1 VHNTKDNFQ
10 LALIGTLL
18 VVGAVLHAKPAFPA
32 AIADRTKPDPILSA
46 PADGPC
52 DPGLDRPDLTP
63 GTDVEGHQ
71 VAPANLETGPIPLEG
86 QLAVPLKPRTGQG
99 NRSTYVM
106 VDGKKLDPLL
116 NPKPPCK

>member
-1 VHNTKDNFQ
+1 MKYNYQ

-18 VVGAVLHAKPAFPA
+18 LVGLVLHAKAAFPA
-32 AIADRTKPDPILSA
+32 AIADRNKPDPILSA
-46 PADGPC
+46 PVDGPC
-52 DPGLDRPDLTP
+52 APALDQPDLTP

-71 VAPANLETGPIPLEG
+71 VASANLETGPIPLQG
-86 QLAVPLKPRTGQG
+86 QLAVPLRPRPGHGG
-99 NRSTYVM
+99 NSTYVM